1 MRARQQKYDEAAI
14 AFKRVAELDPA
25 NAQVHYQ
32 LFLIYRRAGNR
43 EMAERELQI
52 FQKMER
58 DAKAQG
64 TAPPQ

>member
-1 MRARQQKYDEAAI
+1 
-14 AFKRVAELDPA
+14 
-25 NAQVHYQ
+25 VHYQ

-43 EMAERELQI
+43 EMAERELQV

-64 TAPPQ
+64 AAPPQ